1 MSDMGYENNQE
12 EWKEIWDAS
21 YLKAIAAFYNTDGGR
36 MIIGRR
42 DDGEFVGLKDPK
54 SDAKKISDTISNK
67 LHISPNVHIQDFDG
81 KLCVVIDVSAGS
93 RMVSLDS
100 RFYRRVGNTNQEL
113 SGDELKVALLGED
126 RMSWLDRTCD
136 VRIED
141 LSDEAIS
148 FFIQSGK
155 KNKRISPD
163 ADEHDVA
170 KVISSYDLARDG
182 KLTLTAGILFHPTP
196 RRLNDAAFLKIGF
209 FDDKGVLRR
218 EDYVEGP
225 VIMIPDKA
233 IKILYD
239 RYIQDTYGYGGK
251 TAQRHIVHKYPEDAI
266 RELIVNAVVHKDY
279 HIQEPTTIRVY
290 ADRIDIFCFGGLPK
304 GWSPDMLTKKHDSIR
319 RNRLLASVFF
329 AAGYVENWG
338 QGIEKVINQCR
349 ANGNPDP
356 IFSERCGGLSVEIG
370 INPAKDIADTSQ
382 KLNSLDAKSKALI
395 DCIIEN
401 DSVTVAEMSAITGIP
416 VRTVS
421 RRLKSMMESNIV
433 HREGSTKAGRWVIVA
448 DRVV

>member
-1 MSDMGYENNQE
+1 MFDMGFENNQE

-36 MIIGRR
+36 MIVGRR

-54 SDAKKISDTISNK
+54 GDAKKISDTINNK

-81 KLCVVIDVSAGS
+81 KMCVVIDVSSGS

-100 RFYRRVGNTNQEL
+100 RFYKRVGNTNQEL

-136 VRIED
+136 IRIED

-148 FFIQSGK
+148 FFVQSGK
-155 KNKRISPD
+155 KNKRINPD
-163 ADEHDVA
+163 ADEHDAA
-170 KVISSYDLARDG
+170 KVISSYDLARNG
-182 KLTLTAGILFHPTP
+182 KLTLTTGILFHPTP

-233 IKILYD
+233 IRILYD

-251 TAQRHIVHKYPEDAI
+251 TAQRHIVHKYPEDAL
-266 RELIVNAVVHKDY
+266 RELIVNAIVHKDY

-290 ADRIDIFCFGGLPK
+290 EDRIDIFCFGGLPK

-356 IFSERCGGLSVEIG
+356 VFTERCGGLSVEIG
-370 INPAKDIADTSQ
+370 INPAKDVSDIPQ
-382 KLNSLDAKSKALI
+382 PIINLDEKNRIILG
-395 DCIIEN
+395 CIEKDPGIPARAISEN
-401 DSVTVAEMSAITGIP
+401 TGISIN
-416 VRTVS
+416 TVE
-421 RRLKSMMESNIV
+421 RRLKKMTEQDLLR
-433 HREGSTKAGRWVIVA
+433 REGSTKSGKWIIVH
-448 DRVV
+448 DNL